1 MIKLYHNP
9 RCRKSR
15 EALELLRDKNLEVNV
30 VEYLKEPLSKE
41 ELTNVIQLLGIHP
54 ADLIRKN
61 EAEYKEHYKGKDL
74 LSDQWIDAMVQFPKL
89 MERPIVIN
97 GNKAIVGRPPEN
109 VLEVL

>member
-41 ELTNVIQLLGIHP
+41 ELANVIQLLGIHP

-74 LSDQWIDAMVQFPKL
+74 SSDQWIDAMVQFPKL

-97 GNKAIVGRPPEN
+97 GNKAIVGRPSEN

>member
-15 EALELLRDKNLEVNV
+15 EALELLRDKNLEINV

-41 ELTNVIQLLGIHP
+41 ELANVIQLLGIHP

-74 LSDQWIDAMVQFPKL
+74 SSDQWIDAMVQFPKL

-97 GNKAIVGRPPEN
+97 GNKAIVGRPSEN